1 LALLTISLAVVV
13 ILAFYVWTFEKQAA
27 SMRGQVPP
35 TPTEPTLTVLGE
47 HFFDTI
53 DGFRFK
59 VPAQGWQIRVLS
71 RPDSLPAE
79 VPTRP
84 ILSNMVPIA
93 VVSRDANG
101 DTVAKVT
108 VGLLRQTVPRNAAD
122 CAIQALGELIAQYE
136 RGASRVRLV
145 KEVTTTGG
153 GVHEGAYFMVVLP
166 PEARHPLP
174 VWVFSAT
181 VREGLSCVFLG
192 QTTEAAYAEV
202 RADIEKIVESFRWL

>member
-1 LALLTISLAVVV
+1 MKRNILIPLALLTISLAVVV
-13 ILAFYVWTFEKQAA
+13 ILALYVRTFEKQAA

-108 VGLLRQTVPRNAAD
+108 VAYSDKRCRAMPLTVLFRPLASSSLSMSAEPR
-122 CAIQALGELIAQYE
+122 GS
-136 RGASRVRLV
+136 GWS
-145 KEVTTTGG
+145 K
-153 GVHEGAYFMVVLP
+153 
-166 PEARHPLP
+166 
-174 VWVFSAT
+174 
-181 VREGLSCVFLG
+181 
-192 QTTEAAYAEV
+192 
-202 RADIEKIVESFRWL
+202 K